1 VDLNDPTVDLAR
13 LWNDTLRNLYG
24 AELPWE
30 NETLTDNAVVVT
42 EDNVRIDE
50 TLIESGSEDV
60 GTLLTEE
67 EVADY
72 SQPAE
77 EIGDAVSPAD
87 DSIETITIETRS
99 VISTSSEQF
108 VGDESDTS
116 SLSFKPLDMSTES
129 MVMTEGLD
137 IETDQIPLSV
147 SSSER
152 PAELEFTEGFSVGL
166 DEVSVKDS
174 ADSLTLGLAPVASD
188 SVFESG
194 DLALL
199 DRLFENPE
207 FL

>member
-1 VDLNDPTVDLAR
+1 M
-13 LWNDTLRNLYG
+13 
-24 AELPWE
+24 
-30 NETLTDNAVVVT
+30 VT

-129 MVMTEGLD
+129 MVMTGGLD

-152 PAELEFTEGFSVGL
+152 PAELEFTEGFSVGLGEL

>member
-1 VDLNDPTVDLAR
+1 GVACDLISATVLEDSLTVMHYLITSSLPIRTYVDLTQI
-13 LWNDTLRNLYG
+13 WNDTLRNLYG
-24 AELPWE
+24 AELPYDDQ
-30 NETLTDNAVVVT
+30 TDTEDGGVVT

-129 MVMTEGLD
+129 MVMPGGLD

-174 ADSLTLGLAPVASD
+174 ADSLTLGLA
-188 SVFESG
+188 
-194 DLALL
+194 
-199 DRLFENPE
+199 
-207 FL
+207 